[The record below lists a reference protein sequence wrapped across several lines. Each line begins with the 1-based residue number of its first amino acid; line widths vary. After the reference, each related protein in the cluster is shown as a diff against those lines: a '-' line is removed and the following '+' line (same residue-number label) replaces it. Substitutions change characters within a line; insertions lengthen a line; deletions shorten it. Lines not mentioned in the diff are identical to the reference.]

1 MASVCNS
8 LFAYHRTKTITWQG
22 ISATWWIRHLLWRT
36 FWDEHSVGNRVSIW
50 VHKRSSICWEYSES
64 SCMSILGPFSVHS
77 LVDSWLFVHD
87 TFGVEGRPSYSC
99 KATLLI
105 GKLQWTDELSRKSI
119 KGLKLAKNAFL
130 GFLLLVGVRLNLWL
144 FTLFPD
150 CFPFEIFNQCCFIC
164 NSFCITIS
172 LQWLWNLKFEI
183 WKTVE
188 VQWMNII
195 HGFFSIKNCSGLEH
209 WTMLFLL
216 LLL

>member
-1 MASVCNS
+1 MIIFHWKSYFLILQLRQLWADYISLLSWCCFLFIKLLILSLMASVCNS

-64 SCMSILGPFSVHS
+64 SCLSILGPFSVHS

-105 GKLQWTDELSRKSI
+105 RKLQ
-119 KGLKLAKNAFL
+119 
-130 GFLLLVGVRLNLWL
+130 
-144 FTLFPD
+144 
-150 CFPFEIFNQCCFIC
+150 
-164 NSFCITIS
+164 
-172 LQWLWNLKFEI
+172 
-183 WKTVE
+183 
-188 VQWMNII
+188 
-195 HGFFSIKNCSGLEH
+195 
-209 WTMLFLL
+209 
-216 LLL
+216 